1 MIADKYRYTSPIKM
15 QRSTHYGSNYY
26 IIPSRKLRRNVT
38 AFSYLEYCNILT
50 LEMDSNVE
58 FYCEQP
64 INATVYVDG
73 VKSSTIF
80 DAYVYYV
87 DGREEMQEIKYFD
100 ELHSDN
106 KKGERDRL
114 QIKRQ
119 ELWCT
124 QNNIGYSIRT
134 EQIIMPGEYTIR
146 NLEWLAAKAR
156 RYCYSNDIARK
167 IIRTYLEENGGMTIG
182 QLYTSGNLTKE
193 NGLNLLADMFYRGEI
208 SFSNFDSEQI
218 SNKTEV
224 LHNGIKKI

>member
-1 MIADKYRYTSPIKM
+1 M

-26 IIPSRKLRRNVT
+26 IVPSRKLERNVT

-50 LEMDSNVE
+50 LEMNSNVE

-64 INATVYVDG
+64 MNATVYIDG

-80 DAYVYYV
+80 NVYVYYA
-87 DGREEMQEIKYFD
+87 DGREAMQEIKYFD
-100 ELHSDN
+100 ELHSDS
-106 KKGERDRL
+106 KKGERDRS
-114 QIKRQ
+114 QVKRQ

-124 QNNIGYSIRT
+124 QNNINYSVRT
-134 EQIIMPGEYTIR
+134 EQIIMPGAYTIR

-156 RYCYSNDIARK
+156 RYGHTNDIARR
-167 IIRTYLEENGGMTIG
+167 IIRTFLEENGGMTIG

-208 SFSNFDSEQI
+208 LFKNFDSEQI

-224 LHNGIKKI
+224 LV